1 MDAQFLLPAQLENIL
16 RGAGWLAAD
25 TRILSVTP
33 ETLEGGGL
41 VGNVQR
47 LHVTYAHTPGPG
59 TFIVKLPTHQLT
71 EAVAFSQTEACFY
84 QQASRWFP
92 GIPAPIWYAGDENY
106 LLLEELHNG
115 CFVKQL
121 TGCNAAQAQQ
131 AIRQIAQL
139 HAQWWDRDLPAGL
152 HWVQPLNTAPAG
164 NFCTQR
170 LQAYR
175 GEWPALLQPYLPH
188 ITRRLSA
195 LQSLLL
201 AAPRTIVHGDYHSQ
215 NIFFREDNV
224 TLIDFQ
230 FMQQACGMLD
240 VARFIATS
248 LSTELRRSIEQ
259 TLLETYRACLH
270 AQGIHYPAH
279 QCLQDYK
286 AALLWNLLPPVAL
299 HLVNVTELG
308 KQWPAQFPIL
318 QKCITA
324 IEEHEAMQV
333 L

>member
-1 MDAQFLLPAQLENIL
+1 MLPAQLEHIL
-16 RGAGWLAAD
+16 RSAGRLAPD

-33 ETLEGGGL
+33 EMLEGGL

-47 LHVTYAHTPGPG
+47 LHVSYTHTPGPG
-59 TFIVKLPTHQLT
+59 TFIVKLPSHQLT
-71 EAVAFSQTEACFY
+71 EAAAFSQTEACFY
-84 QQASRWFP
+84 QQASHWFP
-92 GIPAPIWYAGDENY
+92 GIPAPIYYAGNENY

-115 CFVKQL
+115 HFVKQL
-121 TGCNAAQAQQ
+121 AGCNAAQAQL

-139 HAQWWDRDLPAGL
+139 HAQWWNRELPAGL
-152 HWVQPLNTAPAG
+152 HWIQALNTSPAG

-170 LQAYR
+170 LQEYR
-175 GEWPALLQPYLPH
+175 CEWPALLQAYLPH
-188 ITRRLSA
+188 ITKRLGK
-195 LQSLLL
+195 LQSLLM
-201 AAPRTIVHGDYHSQ
+201 AAPHSIVHGDYHSQ

-248 LSTELRRSIEQ
+248 LTTELRRSLEH
-259 TLLETYRACLH
+259 TLLESYRACLH
-270 AQGIHYPAH
+270 AQGILYPAP

-286 AALLWNLLPPVAL
+286 AALLWNLLPPLAL
-299 HLVNVTELG
+299 HLVNVMEAG
-308 KQWPAQFPIL
+308 KPWPAQFPIL
-318 QKCITA
+318 QKCVTA
-324 IEEHEAMQV
+324 IDDLEAMQV

>member
-1 MDAQFLLPAQLENIL
+1 MHKFLLPAQLENIL
-16 RGAGWLAAD
+16 RSAGRLGPD
-25 TRILSVTP
+25 TRILSVMP
-33 ETLEGGGL
+33 EALQGGL

-47 LHVTYAHTPGPG
+47 LYVSYAHTPGPG
-59 TFIVKLPTHQLT
+59 TFILKLPSYQLT
-71 EAVAFSQTEACFY
+71 ESAAFSQTEACFY
-84 QQASRWFP
+84 QQAGHWFP
-92 GIPAPIWYAGDENY
+92 GIPAPVCYAGDENY

-121 TGCNAAQAQQ
+121 AGCNAAQAQLV
-131 AIRQIAQL
+131 IRQIAQL

-152 HWVQPLNTAPAG
+152 HWVQALNTAPAG
-164 NFCTQR
+164 IFCTQR
-170 LQAYR
+170 LQAYS
-175 GEWPALLQPYLPH
+175 GEWPALLQAYLPR
-188 ITRRLSA
+188 ITNRLNK

-201 AAPRTIVHGDYHSQ
+201 AAPRTVVHGDYHSQ
-215 NIFFREDNV
+215 NIFFREDSV

-248 LSTELRRSIEQ
+248 LSTELRRSIEHS
-259 TLLETYRACLH
+259 LLEAYRACLH
-270 AQGIHYPAH
+270 AQGILYPLQ

-299 HLVNVTELG
+299 HLVNMEAG
-308 KQWPAQFPIL
+308 KPWPAQFPIL
-318 QKCITA
+318 QKCIAA
-324 IEEHEAMQV
+324 IEDHEAMQV

>member
-1 MDAQFLLPAQLENIL
+1 MENIL
-16 RGAGWLAAD
+16 RSAGRLAPD
-25 TRILSVTP
+25 THILSVRP
-33 ETLEGGGL
+33 EILEGGGL

-47 LHVTYAHTPGPG
+47 LHVSYAHKPGPG
-59 TFIVKLPTHQLT
+59 TFIVKLPSHQLT
-71 EAVAFSQTEACFY
+71 ESTAFSQTEFCFY
-84 QQASRWFP
+84 QQAGRWFP
-92 GIPAPIWYAGDENY
+92 GIPAPICYAGDENY

-115 CFVKQL
+115 HFVKQL
-121 TGCNAAQAQQ
+121 AGCNAAQAQL

-139 HAQWWDRDLPAGL
+139 HAQWWDRNLPTDLD
-152 HWVQPLNTAPAG
+152 WVQPLTHSPAG
-164 NFCTQR
+164 KFSTKR
-170 LQAYR
+170 LQAY
-175 GEWPALLQPYLPH
+175 GNEWPALLQPYLPK
-188 ITRRLSA
+188 ITRGLGK

-215 NIFFREDNV
+215 NIFFREDHV

-248 LSTELRRSIEQ
+248 LTTELRRSIEH

-270 AQGIHYPAH
+270 AQGILYPLQ

-299 HLVNVTELG
+299 HLVNVMELG
-308 KQWPAQFPIL
+308 KPWPAQFLIL

-324 IEEHEAMQV
+324 IDDLEAMQI

>member
-1 MDAQFLLPAQLENIL
+1 MDTQFFLPAQLEHIL
-16 RGAGWLAAD
+16 RSAGRLAPD

-33 ETLEGGGL
+33 ETIEGGGL

-47 LHVTYAHTPGPG
+47 LHVSYAHTPGPG
-59 TFIVKLPTHQLT
+59 TFIVKLPSYQLT
-71 EAVAFSQTEACFY
+71 ESAAFSQTEVCFY

-92 GIPAPIWYAGDENY
+92 GIPAPICYAGDENY

-121 TGCNAAQAQQ
+121 AGCNAAQAQL

-139 HAQWWDRDLPAGL
+139 HAQWWDRTLPAGL
-152 HWVQPLNTAPAG
+152 HWVHALNTSPAG

-170 LQAYR
+170 LQTYS
-175 GEWPALLQPYLPH
+175 GEWPALLQPYLPN
-188 ITRRLSA
+188 INNRLSK
-195 LQSLLL
+195 LQSFLM

-230 FMQQACGMLD
+230 FIQQACGMLD

-248 LSTELRRSIEQ
+248 LTTELRRSLEHS
-259 TLLETYRACLH
+259 LLETYRACLH
-270 AQGIHYPAH
+270 KQGILYPE
-279 QCLQDYK
+279 QRCLQDYK

-299 HLVNVTELG
+299 HLVKVMEAG
-308 KQWPAQFPIL
+308 KPWPAQFPIL

-324 IEEHEAMQV
+324 IEDHGAMQ
-333 L
+333 LL

>member
-1 MDAQFLLPAQLENIL
+1 MDAQLENIL
-16 RGAGWLAAD
+16 RSAGKLPPG

-33 ETLEGGGL
+33 ETLEGSGL
-41 VGNVQR
+41 VGKVQC
-47 LHVTYAHTPGPG
+47 LQLTYDHTPGPASL
-59 TFIVKLPTHQLT
+59 ILKLPAEQLA
-71 EAVAFSQTEACFY
+71 EGAAFSQTEVCFY
-84 QQASRWFP
+84 QQAKRWFP
-92 GIPAPIWYAGDENY
+92 GIPVPEFYGSEKNH
-106 LLLEELHNG
+106 LLLEELHHG

-121 TGCNAAQAQQ
+121 TGCSAVQAQL

-139 HAQWWDRDLPAGL
+139 HAQWWDRELPADL
-152 HWVQPLNTAPAG
+152 DWVQPLTHSPAG

-170 LQAYR
+170 LQLYH
-175 GEWPALLQPYLPH
+175 GEWPALLQPWLPN
-188 ITRRLSA
+188 ITNQLSA

-230 FMQQACGMLD
+230 FMQQASGMLD

-248 LSTELRRSIEQ
+248 LTTELRRAIESD
-259 TLLETYRACLH
+259 LLESYRACLH

-308 KQWPAQFPIL
+308 KPWPTQFPIL

-324 IEEHEAMQV
+324 IEDWEAMQV

>member
-1 MDAQFLLPAQLENIL
+1 MHKLFLPAQLEYIL
-16 RGAGWLAAD
+16 RRAGRLAPD
-25 TRILSVTP
+25 TRILSVRP
-33 ETLEGGGL
+33 EALEGGGL

-47 LHVTYAHTPGPG
+47 LHVSYAHTPGPG
-59 TFIVKLPTHQLT
+59 TFIVKLPSHQLT
-71 EAVAFSQTEACFY
+71 ESAAFSQTEACFY
-84 QQASRWFP
+84 QQADRWFP
-92 GIPAPIWYAGDENY
+92 GIHVPIYYAGDENY

-121 TGCNAAQAQQ
+121 AGCNAAQAQL

-139 HAQWWDRDLPAGL
+139 HAQWWDRNLPADL

-164 NFCTQR
+164 IFCTQR
-170 LQAYR
+170 LQAYS
-175 GEWPALLQPYLPH
+175 GEWPALLQAYLPR
-188 ITRRLSA
+188 ITSRLNK

-215 NIFFREDNV
+215 NIFFREDDA

-240 VARFIATS
+240 VARFMATS
-248 LSTELRRSIEQ
+248 LTTELRRSIEH

-270 AQGIHYPAH
+270 AQDILYPMQ

-299 HLVNVTELG
+299 HLVNVMEL
-308 KQWPAQFPIL
+308 KKPWPAQFPIL

-324 IEEHEAMQV
+324 IDDLEAMQV